1 MEKMLLI
8 RGVRLVDPASGTD
21 AIKDILIRDG
31 KIARLMPGS
40 RCFGGEEAA
49 LDGEGGTE
57 GVRTLDGSGLVAAPG
72 LVDTHVHFRD
82 PGFTYKEDMDTG
94 AASAAAGGVTTV
106 VLMANTRPCVDRV
119 ETLRYVLE
127 KGAKTPI
134 HVESC
139 ANVTLGMKG
148 ETLTDMDALVA
159 AGAAGFTDDGIPIL
173 AEETARAAMEKAAAL
188 RVPISFHEENP
199 AFIENNGINR
209 GAASAHFGIGGSD
222 RQAEID
228 LVARDVRLAVETGAR
243 VVIQHISTREGVELV
258 RAAKR
263 QGADIHAEATP
274 HHFSLTQEAAIQY
287 GTLAKMNP
295 PLRTEG
301 DRQAI
306 LEGLR
311 DQTIDLIATDHA
323 PHSAEEKKKGITEA
337 PSGIIGLETS
347 LSLGIMK
354 LVDTGVLTLSQL
366 VERMSLAP
374 ARLYG
379 LDAGYVAEGGPA
391 DLVLFDPEEIWK
403 AEYFHSK
410 SSNTPFLGKTMKGK
424 IYMTICNGRIV
435 YSRGQRAK

>member
-1 MEKMLLI
+1 MENMLLI
-8 RGVRLVDPASGTD
+8 RGARLVDPASGTD
-21 AIKDILIRDG
+21 AVRDILIRDG
-31 KIARLMPGS
+31 RIERITQGSGRVGQEDGPPGK
-40 RCFGGEEAA
+40 EAKGA
-49 LDGEGGTE
+49 G
-57 GVRTLDGSGLVAAPG
+57 GVRIIDGGGLIAAPG

-106 VLMANTRPCVDRV
+106 VLMANTKPCVDRV

-134 HVESC
+134 HVASC

-148 ETLTDMDALVA
+148 EALTDMDALAA

-173 AEETARAAMEKAAAL
+173 AEKTAREAMERAAAL
-188 RVPISFHEENP
+188 HLPISFHEENP
-199 AFIENNGINR
+199 AFIENNGINK
-209 GAASAHFGIGGSD
+209 GAASAYFGIGGSD

-228 LVARDVRLAVETGAR
+228 LVARDVRLAAETGAC

-274 HHFSLTQEAAIQY
+274 HHFSLTQEAAIRH

-295 PLRTEG
+295 PLRTEE

-311 DQTIDLIATDHA
+311 DGTVDLIATDHA
-323 PHSAEEKKKGITEA
+323 PHSAEEKSRGITEA

-347 LSLGIMK
+347 LSLGIME
-354 LVDTGVLTLSQL
+354 LVDTGVLSLSGLL
-366 VERMSLAP
+366 VRMSLAP

-391 DLVLFDPEEIWK
+391 DLVLFDPEETWK
-403 AEYFHSK
+403 AEAFHSR
-410 SSNTPFLGKTMKGK
+410 SANSPFLGRTMKGK
-424 IYMTICNGRIV
+424 IHMTVCGGRIV
-435 YSRGQRAK
+435 YSCG

>member
-1 MEKMLLI
+1 MGKILLI

-21 AIKDILIRDG
+21 AVRDILIRDG
-31 KIARLMPGS
+31 RITRLIQRSGS
-40 RCFGGEEAA
+40 FGEGEAA
-49 LDGEGGTE
+49 WDGAGETE
-57 GVRTLDGSGLVAAPG
+57 GVRIIDGSGLIAAPG

-127 KGAKTPI
+127 KGEKTPI
-134 HVESC
+134 HVASC

-148 ETLTDMDALVA
+148 KALTDMEALVV
-159 AGAAGFTDDGIPIL
+159 AGAAGFTDDGVPIL
-173 AEETARAAMEKAAAL
+173 AEVTARAAMEKAAAL

-209 GAASAHFGIGGSD
+209 GAASAYFGIGGSD

-228 LVARDVRLAVETGAR
+228 LVARDVRLAAETGAR

-274 HHFSLTQEAAIQY
+274 HHFSLTQEAAIRY

-295 PLRTEG
+295 PLRTEE

-323 PHSAEEKKKGITEA
+323 PHSAEEKQKGITEA

-347 LSLGIMK
+347 LSLGIME
-354 LVDTGVLTLSQL
+354 LVDTGVLSLSGL

-391 DLVLFDPEEIWK
+391 DLVLFDPQETWK
-403 AEYFHSK
+403 AESFHSK

-424 IYMTICNGRIV
+424 IHMTICNGRIV
-435 YSRGQRAK
+435 YSCGQ

>member
-8 RGVRLVDPASGTD
+8 RGVRLVDPASDTD

-31 KIARLMPGS
+31 KIARLMQGS

-49 LDGEGGTE
+49 LDGGTE
-57 GVRTLDGSGLVAAPG
+57 GIRIIDGSGLVAAPG

-134 HVESC
+134 HVASC

-173 AEETARAAMEKAAAL
+173 AEETVRAAMEKAAAL

-222 RQAEID
+222 RQAEIV

-301 DRQAI
+301 DRHAI

-435 YSRGQRAK
+435 YSRG